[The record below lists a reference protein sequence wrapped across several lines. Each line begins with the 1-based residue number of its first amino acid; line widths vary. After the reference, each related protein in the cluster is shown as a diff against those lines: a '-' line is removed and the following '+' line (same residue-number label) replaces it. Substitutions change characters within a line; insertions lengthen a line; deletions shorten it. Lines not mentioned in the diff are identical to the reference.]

1 MRDNFP
7 TNELQFEHR
16 FKKKNKI
23 FWLKT
28 AEHKSFSKDCV
39 EIALQLVNFRIYEE
53 TFNIITVIITI
64 YNYYYSKR
72 QVSKEQ

>member
-1 MRDNFP
+1 M
-7 TNELQFEHR
+7 
-16 FKKKNKI
+16 
-23 FWLKT
+23 KT
-28 AEHKSFSKDCV
+28 AEHMSFSKDCV

-72 QVSKEQ
+72 QVSKGQ